1 MRWRRSHPPGVPMLQ
16 IDAFLSFTIAMSL
29 LLGGKVIT
37 MNAPLLR
44 RYSIPEPVVGGV
56 LCAAV
61 VGLIYVFSGRKVT
74 FTLGARDFLLLVFF
88 ASIGLG
94 SDLRTLLRG
103 GKPLVILTALATL
116 FMLMQNGLGVVLAEA
131 FGFNPLAGLMVG
143 SISLTGGVG
152 TTLAWSP
159 VFVHQHG
166 VSNAMELGIAANTVG
181 LIAACVIGGPMA
193 TWLIKRHGLHGP
205 AARQLDIG
213 SRSRGPTPPLDYFSV
228 VWALLVIN
236 LTIMLGMGL
245 HALIAETGVT
255 LPAFVGCLLAGIIVR
270 NATPLTMKRNL
281 ARMWPGVRQG
291 MALVSDIAL
300 GVFLTM
306 ALMGLQLW
314 ELSGALVFIFTV
326 LTLQILLTIAW
337 TMFVVFRAMGSDYE
351 AAVVCAGFGGITLGS
366 TATAVANIT
375 AVAQQHG
382 AAHRAF
388 IIVPLVAGF
397 FIDLVNAAVISSFI
411 AVLG

>member
-1 MRWRRSHPPGVPMLQ
+1 MLQ

-270 NATPLTMKRNL
+270 NATPLAMKRNL

>member
-1 MRWRRSHPPGVPMLQ
+1 MLQ

-213 SRSRGPTPPLDYFSV
+213 SRTRGPTPPLDYFSV

-236 LTIMLGMGL
+236 MTIMLGMGL

>member
-1 MRWRRSHPPGVPMLQ
+1 MLQ

-56 LCAAV
+56 LCAAT
-61 VGLIYVFSGRKVT
+61 VGLIYAVSGVKVS

-103 GKPLVILTALATL
+103 GKPLVILTALATT

-159 VFVHQHG
+159 VFVQQHG
-166 VSNAMELGIAANTVG
+166 VSNALELGIAANTVG

-193 TWLIKRHGLHGP
+193 TWLIRRHGLHGP

-213 SRSRGPTPPLDYFSV
+213 SRTRGPTPPLDYFSV

-236 LTIMLGMGL
+236 MTIMLGMGL

>member
-1 MRWRRSHPPGVPMLQ
+1 MLQ

-56 LCAAV
+56 LCAAT
-61 VGLIYVFSGRKVT
+61 VGLIYAVSGVKVS

-103 GKPLVILTALATL
+103 GKPLVILTALATT

-159 VFVHQHG
+159 VFVQQHG
-166 VSNAMELGIAANTVG
+166 VSNALELGIAANTVG

-193 TWLIKRHGLHGP
+193 TWLIRRHGLHGP

-236 LTIMLGMGL
+236 MTIMLGMGL

-314 ELSGALVFIFTV
+314 ELSGALAFIFTV
-326 LTLQILLTIAW
+326 LALQILLTIAW
-337 TMFVVFRAMGSDYE
+337 TMLVVFRAMGSDYE

-397 FIDLVNAAVISSFI
+397 FIDLVNAAVISGFI
-411 AVLG
+411 AVIG

>member
-1 MRWRRSHPPGVPMLQ
+1 MLQ

>member
-1 MRWRRSHPPGVPMLQ
+1 MLQ

-255 LPAFVGCLLAGIIVR
+255 LPAFVGCLLAGIVVR
-270 NATPLTMKRNL
+270 NATPLAMKRNL